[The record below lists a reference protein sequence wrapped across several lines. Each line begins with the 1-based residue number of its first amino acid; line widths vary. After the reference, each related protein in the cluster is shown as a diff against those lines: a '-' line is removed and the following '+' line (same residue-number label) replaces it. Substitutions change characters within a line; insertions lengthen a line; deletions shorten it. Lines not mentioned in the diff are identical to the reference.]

1 MNPRWQI
8 NKTENE
14 CVNERIYNYILSGQK
29 FIKNAKKWFVFMIC
43 KPKACGQAVLPD
55 IFSNQKWNET

>member
-29 FIKNAKKWFVFMIC
+29 FIKNAKDAWSITIC
-43 KPKACGQAVLPD
+43 RVLEKLEACG
-55 IFSNQKWNET
+55 

>member
-29 FIKNAKKWFVFMIC
+29 NIKNAKDGQFVEFLKNLKLVVKQC
-43 KPKACGQAVLPD
+43 YKTCQ
-55 IFSNQKWNET
+55 F

>member
-29 FIKNAKKWFVFMIC
+29 FIKNAKDAWSIC
-43 KPKACGQAVLPD
+43 RLLEKLEACG
-55 IFSNQKWNET
+55 